1 MKTARVGIVALL
13 LALVACAAKQENTP
27 KDVRLQKYSP
37 LTLDCI
43 LISTIDDWKFL
54 DPYHAIIYA
63 PSRAHAYLLE
73 LSNYCQP
80 LQHAEHVGIASH
92 QDGRLCARD
101 RDALLVGDLR
111 CSITTILPYK
121 IGEDSDAAKTPAR

>member
-1 MKTARVGIVALL
+1 MKYVRIAT
-13 LALVACAAKQENTP
+13 LASLAVLAACAADQKTTT
-27 KDVRLQKYSP
+27 KDVRIEKYSP

-43 LISTIDDWKFL
+43 FIQTIDSWKYL
-54 DPYHAIIYA
+54 DPYHVIIYA

-101 RDALLVGDLR
+101 RDALLVRDLR
-111 CSITTILPYK
+111 CSIATILPYK
-121 IGEDSDAAKTPAR
+121 TEEDTGAAKTPAR

>member
-1 MKTARVGIVALL
+1 MKAVRFGMVALT
-13 LALVACAAKQENTP
+13 LALAACAADQKV
-27 KDVRLQKYSP
+27 KDVRLEKYSP

-43 LISTIDDWKFL
+43 FIHTIDSWKYL
-54 DPYHAIIYA
+54 DPYHVIIYA

-80 LQHAEHVGIASH
+80 LQNVEHIGIASH

-101 RDALLVGDLR
+101 RDALLVRDLR
-111 CSITTILPYK
+111 CWITTILPYK
-121 IGEDSDAAKTPAR
+121 TGDEADAAPTPAP